1 MYLNLHIVAYEIS
14 DLSDT
19 INFTQTSAIEF
30 LTTGLDNEIVHQVR
44 PVLSP

>member
-1 MYLNLHIVAYEIS
+1 MYLNLQIVAYETP
-14 DLSDT
+14 DLSDI
-19 INFTQTSAIEF
+19 INFTQTCAIEF

>member
-1 MYLNLHIVAYEIS
+1 MYLNLHIVAYETS

-19 INFTQTSAIEF
+19 INYTQKCAIEF
-30 LTTGLDNEIVHQVR
+30 MTTGLDNEIVHQVT